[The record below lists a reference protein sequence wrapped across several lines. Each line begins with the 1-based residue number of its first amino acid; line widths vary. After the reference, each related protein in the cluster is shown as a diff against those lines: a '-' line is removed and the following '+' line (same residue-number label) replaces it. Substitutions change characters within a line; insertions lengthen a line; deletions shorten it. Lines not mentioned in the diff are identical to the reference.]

1 MSALNSILTPWY
13 RKWSQTKNAVYGQ
26 CVSSVG
32 NNISYK
38 LPYFMSSSSKIVI
51 AGGERA
57 MQWDWCEKENKKG
70 QQKKRINQ

>member
-1 MSALNSILTPWY
+1 MNSMLTPWN

-38 LPYFMSSSSKIVI
+38 LPYFMSSCSKIVI
-51 AGGERA
+51 AGGVGA
-57 MQWDWCEKENKKG
+57 VG
-70 QQKKRINQ
+70 LV